1 MESFSMTL
9 VNDTEFQLIQSEI
22 VLGDVVKALDLNK
35 EWAKKYGMDS
45 LKTTETIAMLKGR
58 MDLPA
63 IPQTGLG
70 AGCFFREANFFLCC
84 LSELPRKLTPPL
96 RETTPPP

>member
-1 MESFSMTL
+1 MALLALGSRLISAEPCFVLRPEVTNRLFVWRRGYSNPRVR
-9 VNDTEFQLIQSEI
+9 VNTRVDT
-22 VLGDVVKALDLNK
+22 
-35 EWAKKYGMDS
+35 
-45 LKTTETIAMLKGR
+45 
-58 MDLPA
+58 PA